1 MRRDGAGRDHVQ
13 KTAAA
18 DVLLED
24 QWGTEAFPVPDL
36 TEKEAIYHAA
46 YQIDCIIS
54 IYELLLEMSRR
65 MSKETLE
72 AAIAFPDI
80 LEFIY
85 EEWMGYKDSYAEE
98 LQFCLNQELGKIRTE
113 YRNMKEENER

>member
-1 MRRDGAGRDHVQ
+1 MEQGGIMYRKRLQQTFCWKINGELKLFQYQILQ
-13 KTAAA
+13 K
-18 DVLLED
+18 
-24 QWGTEAFPVPDL
+24 
-36 TEKEAIYHAA
+36 EKEVIYHAA

-54 IYELLLEMSRR
+54 IYKLLLEMSRR

-98 LQFCLNQELGKIRTE
+98 LQFCLNQELGKIRAA
-113 YRNMKEENER
+113 YQNMKEENER